1 MKTIE
6 TTSDNVTHATVEK
19 LEQAPPKKH
28 YFYAYQYSM
37 NGQWFS
43 GMLYNT
49 PQEARKSMTDPI
61 IMHKKL
67 CCVVL

>member
-1 MKTIE
+1 MKTTE
-6 TTSDNVTHATVEK
+6 TTSDNVTHATVVE
-19 LEQAPPKKH
+19 EEAPTPKKH

-43 GMLYNT
+43 GMLYDT
-49 PQEARKSMTDPI
+49 PEEAFADMTDSG
-61 IMHKKL
+61 IMYKKL